1 MLVLEAYTP
10 KQLEYKTGGPL
21 VAELIM
27 TLSELR
33 KELADLELVHALE
46 TERSVI
52 QGRLRYGHDVA
63 VQILAIKSLE
73 QNHEIYPRSLQTD
86 FLGF

>member
-1 MLVLEAYTP
+1 MHRKVARGLYPGGMLVLEAYTP

-33 KELADLELVHALE
+33 KELADLELVHAFE

-52 QGRLRYGHDVA
+52 EDRLRHGHDVV
-63 VQILAIKSLE
+63 VQI
-73 QNHEIYPRSLQTD
+73 
-86 FLGF
+86 

>member
-27 TLSELR
+27 TLSELW
-33 KELADLELVHALE
+33 KELADLELVHAFE

-52 QGRLRYGHDVA
+52 EDWLRHGHDVV
-63 VQILAIKSLE
+63 VQI
-73 QNHEIYPRSLQTD
+73 
-86 FLGF
+86 

>member
-1 MLVLEAYTP
+1 MLVLKAYIP

-27 TLSELR
+27 TLSELW
-33 KELADLELVHALE
+33 KELADFELVHAFE

-52 QGRLRYGHDVA
+52 ED
-63 VQILAIKSLE
+63 
-73 QNHEIYPRSLQTD
+73 
-86 FLGF
+86 